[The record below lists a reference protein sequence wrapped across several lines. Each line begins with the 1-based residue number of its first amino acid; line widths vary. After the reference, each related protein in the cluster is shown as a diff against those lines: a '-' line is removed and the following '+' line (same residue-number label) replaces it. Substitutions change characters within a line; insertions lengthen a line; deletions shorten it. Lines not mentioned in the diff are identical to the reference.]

1 MSKAYDV
8 LRDPRKRQI
17 YDQYGEDSPQ
27 MSNHGRG
34 AHFQQMSPDDIIR
47 MFFGGDFG
55 PGFHAH
61 GHAGFPFQSG
71 FHRTR
76 RHQNNRNGDGGDIG
90 GPMVYI
96 MQLLPI
102 ILVFF
107 TMILPSL
114 MMFGGNSNGSSSGLW
129 GGSRSGG
136 MEGTYFSLNK
146 QHPFTL
152 EKKTNLDTT
161 YYVQPSRRGQWGGY
175 NRYKSPRL
183 EQEVENAYLNK
194 LIKECDNQI
203 ERENVKLNKIISNK
217 IGYKERQRLIKNLM
231 RNKSKFKKYKN
242 KQCNKL
248 FEYVEEL

>member
-1 MSKAYDV
+1 
-8 LRDPRKRQI
+8 
-17 YDQYGEDSPQ
+17 

-55 PGFHAH
+55 PGFHTHSH
-61 GHAGFPFQSG
+61 GGFGFQSG
-71 FHRTR
+71 FHRAG
-76 RHQNNRNGDGGDIG
+76 RHRQNNGDGQDIG

-114 MMFGGNSNGSSSGLW
+114 MMFGGNSSGSSSGLF

-136 MEGTYFSLNK
+136 NQGVYFSLDK
-146 QHPFTL
+146 RHPFTL
-152 EKKTNLDTT
+152 EKRTSLDTT
-161 YYVQPSRRGQWGGY
+161 YYVQPSRRGQWGQY

-203 ERENVKLNKIISNK
+203 EKENVKLNKIISNK
-217 IGYKERQRLIKNLM
+217 IDSRQRQKLIKNLM
-231 RNKSKFKKYKN
+231 KNKSKFKKYKN